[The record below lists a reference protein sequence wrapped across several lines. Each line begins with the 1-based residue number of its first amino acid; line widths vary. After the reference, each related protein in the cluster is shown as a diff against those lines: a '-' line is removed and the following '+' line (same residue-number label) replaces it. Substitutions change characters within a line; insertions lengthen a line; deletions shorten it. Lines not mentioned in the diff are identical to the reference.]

1 MGAGKELWD
10 KTIGRQL
17 DELALNYPDNDAVVY
32 NDVPYRRTW
41 KEFNDECNLIARGL
55 LELGVGKG
63 DHVAIWATNV
73 PEWLLTFYATIKI
86 GAVLVTVNTAYK
98 VFELEYLLR
107 QSDSKVLVMIDGW
120 KSNSYVDIINELCP
134 TLVNQNPERLKLPML
149 PCLKNILYV
158 GEKTPAGMLNFNCLY
173 ERASETPP
181 EMLSALAEQL
191 SADEVINMQYTS
203 GTTGFPKGV
212 MLTHKNILNNGR
224 FIGDNMKFTERDR
237 LCICVP
243 LFHCFGMVLAM
254 MACISH
260 ATAMVPVDI
269 FNAEKVLR
277 TLDNQKCTAVHGV
290 PTMFIALLEHPDFA
304 KFDLSHLR
312 TGIMAGSPCPVK
324 TMRDVIDKMGM
335 RDVTIVF
342 GQTESSPGCTMS
354 SADDTIAHKVATV
367 GRDLPGCENKIVDPE
382 TGKTL
387 GFDQPGEFCTR
398 GYHIMQGYY
407 KMPEATRQAIDKEG
421 WLYTGDLATVDE
433 DGYYKITGRLKDMII
448 RGGENIYPKEIEDF
462 LYHLPE
468 VRDVQVVGIPSKK
481 YGEEIMAFVILKEGK
496 TLTEEDVKNAVAKS
510 MARHKTPA
518 HVVFVKEFPMT
529 ASGKIQKFKLRE
541 TAIKIYHLEDAAGIE
556 TA

>member
-1 MGAGKELWD
+1 
-10 KTIGRQL
+10 
-17 DELALNYPDNDAVVY
+17 VY

-41 KEFNDECNLIARGL
+41 KEFNDECDVIARGL

-63 DHVAIWATNV
+63 DHVAVWATNV

-120 KSNSYVDIINELCP
+120 KSNSYVDIVNELCP
-134 TLVNQNPERLKLPML
+134 MLANQNPERLKLPML

-158 GEKTPAGMLNFNCLY
+158 GEKTPAGMLNFNVLY
-173 ERASETPP
+173 ERAKETPP

-191 SADEVINMQYTS
+191 NADEVINMQYTS

-224 FIGDNMKFTERDR
+224 FIGDNMKFTENDR
-237 LCICVP
+237 LCITVP

-260 ATAMVPVDI
+260 ASTMVPVDM
-269 FNAEKVLR
+269 FNAEKVMR

-290 PTMFIALLEHPDFA
+290 PTMFIAMLEHPDFS
-304 KFDLSHLR
+304 KYNFSHLR
-312 TGIMAGSPCPVK
+312 TGIMAGSPCPIK
-324 TMRDVIDKMGM
+324 TMQDVIDKMGM
-335 RDVTIVF
+335 RDITIVF
-342 GQTESSPGCTMS
+342 GQTEASPGCTMS
-354 SADDTIAHKVATV
+354 TTDDTIERRVATV
-367 GRDLPGCENKIVDPE
+367 GRDLPGCENKIVDTE
-382 TGKTL
+382 TGETL
-387 GFDQPGEFCTR
+387 GPGKPGEFCSR
-398 GYHIMQGYY
+398 GYHIMKGYY
-407 KMPEATRQAIDKEG
+407 KMPEATRQAIDKDG
-421 WLYTGDLATVDE
+421 WLHTGDIAMVDE

-468 VRDVQVVGIPSKK
+468 VSDVQVVGIPSKK
-481 YGEEIMAFVILKEGK
+481 YGEEIMAFIVLKEGK
-496 TLTEEDVKNAVAKS
+496 TLTEEDVKNAVTKS

-518 HVVFVKEFPMT
+518 HVAFVKEFPMT
-529 ASGKIQKFKLRE
+529 ASDKIQKFKLRE
-541 TAIKIYHLEDAAGIE
+541 MAVKIYHLEDAAGIE